1 MAKRANRIRV
11 EMRVPADDSRGPV
24 VNPSSSGC
32 TCGKPEHVSK
42 DDAMKAILRWHL
54 RHRPQGSFEAY
65 ECPTSTR
72 WHVRA
77 GSGKK

>member
-1 MAKRANRIRV
+1 MARNRH
-11 EMRVPADDSRGPV
+11 VPAADDTRTPV
-24 VNPSSSGC
+24 MPSASGC
-32 TCGKPEHVSK
+32 ACHKPEHGSK

-65 ECPTSTR
+65 ECPTSSK